1 MHLVGYSQVQHKAG
15 QEQQKNPSVSSDV
28 QINRRLADSCYGT
41 HAMGIKVQREF
52 LFGGIST
59 PLVSTQ
65 RNATQL
71 VSLRLLLFASI
82 HHLQSGTTGSF
93 ISWHRVLFAAR
104 ATCSKRLCALPS
116 PNTQGVEHMAG
127 CGLTMSTS
135 TSMWRFLYR
144 SIK

>member
-1 MHLVGYSQVQHKAG
+1 MRLEGSGQVLHEAEQEQHKI
-15 QEQQKNPSVSSDV
+15 PSVSSDV

-41 HAMGIKVQREF
+41 HAMGIKVQRLF
-52 LFGGIST
+52 LFGGISP
-59 PLVSTQ
+59 PLASPQ

-82 HHLQSGTTGSF
+82 HHLQGGTTGSF
-93 ISWHRVLFAAR
+93 ISSPGDSFAAK

-116 PNTQGVEHMAG
+116 PNTQSIQHMAG
-127 CGLTMSTS
+127 CGLAMSTS
-135 TSMWRFLYR
+135 TSMWRFLYK